1 MPDHEV
7 KLAPEILRDLRI
19 KRAPGGLETLTAEDR
34 ERVAKAK
41 DTQLEKAMELLKAKL
56 AAAE

>member
-1 MPDHEV
+1 MTTGLEQAAIRSFTNAV
-7 KLAPEILRDLRI
+7 VA
-19 KRAPGGLETLTAEDR
+19 APGGLETLAAEDR